1 MNKLFKNNIGTI
13 ITILVLGA
21 GIVAN
26 SAMLSSRVLAIEER
40 NHEVDPLVPQ
50 FITLQATAAQTSKD
64 VDDIKIQ
71 LKEINQKQ
79 TEILIAI
86 EQVRQQTR

>member
-26 SAMLSSRVLAIEER
+26 SAILSSRVLAIEER
-40 NHEVDPLVPQ
+40 NHDVDPLVPQ
-50 FITLQATAAQTSKD
+50 FITLQANSIQTSKD
-64 VDDIKIQ
+64 VDDIKLQ
-71 LKEINQKQ
+71 LKEINEKQ
-79 TEILIAI
+79 TQILVAI
-86 EQVRQQTR
+86 EQVKQQTR

>member
-40 NHEVDPLVPQ
+40 NHDVDPLVPQ
-50 FITLQATAAQTSKD
+50 FITLQANSIQTAKD
-64 VDDIKIQ
+64 VDDIKLQ
-71 LKEINQKQ
+71 LKEINEKQ
-79 TEILIAI
+79 TQILVAI
-86 EQVRQQTR
+86 EQVKQQTK